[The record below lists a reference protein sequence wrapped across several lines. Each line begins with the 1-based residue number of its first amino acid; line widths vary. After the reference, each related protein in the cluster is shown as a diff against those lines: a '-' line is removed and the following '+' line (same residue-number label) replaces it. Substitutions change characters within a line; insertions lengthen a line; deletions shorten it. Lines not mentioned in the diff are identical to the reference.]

1 MPKTFA
7 ELMEQFRNPGETG
20 IPETFETDLTE
31 TFNHELSVRDA
42 AISERDQKILDAEK
56 AREEADKE
64 VLRVKAVNYDL
75 MVSAPKAGEP
85 VDDNLPAG
93 DNEPGGIESLFE

>member
-1 MPKTFA
+1 MPKTFE

-31 TFNHELSVRDA
+31 TYTHELSVRDA
-42 AISERDQKILDAEK
+42 AISERDQKILDTEKEK
-56 AREEADKE
+56 ADALAE
-64 VLRVKAVNYDL
+64 VTRVKAVNYDL

-85 VDDNLPAG
+85 VNDNTGTGDNAPAG
-93 DNEPGGIESLFE
+93 IDSLFE

>member
-1 MPKTFA
+1 MPKTFE

-31 TFNHELSVRDA
+31 TFTHELSIRDA

-56 AREEADKE
+56 AKAEADAE
-64 VLRVKAVNYDL
+64 VTRVKAVNYDL

-85 VDDNLPAG
+85 ATDNSAVG
-93 DNEPGGIESLFE
+93 DNEPVGIESLFE

>member
-7 ELMEQFRNPGETG
+7 ELMEQFRNPGDAG

-31 TFNHELSVRDA
+31 TFEHELSVRDA

-56 AREEADKE
+56 AKQEADAE
-64 VLRVKAVNYDL
+64 VTRVKAVNYDL
-75 MVSAPKAGEP
+75 MVAAPKAGEP
-85 VDDNLPAG
+85 ANDNQTGG
-93 DNEPGGIESLFE
+93 DNEPAGIDSLFT